1 MVLTPASLF
10 QTPQE
15 RIKEVTDK
23 FNAELEADRHKF
35 ELLLQEK
42 NEQELE
48 YEEKLKQ
55 VGSWWK
61 WQPEAFVHHRYRR
74 LKSDAWFI

>member
-1 MVLTPASLF
+1 MCLLL
-10 QTPQE
+10 QE

-23 FNAELEADRHKF
+23 FNAELEADRQKF

-48 YEEKLKQ
+48 YEEKLTQ
-55 VGSWWK
+55 VGCGGGGGVCEGGLVSKRTW
-61 WQPEAFVHHRYRR
+61 R
-74 LKSDAWFI
+74 

>member
-1 MVLTPASLF
+1 MCPLL
-10 QTPQE
+10 QE

-23 FNAELEADRHKF
+23 FNAELEADRQKF

-55 VGSWWK
+55 VGGMWSCGCSAL
-61 WQPEAFVHHRYRR
+61 QCTCLLSR
-74 LKSDAWFI
+74 LAAAVVVV